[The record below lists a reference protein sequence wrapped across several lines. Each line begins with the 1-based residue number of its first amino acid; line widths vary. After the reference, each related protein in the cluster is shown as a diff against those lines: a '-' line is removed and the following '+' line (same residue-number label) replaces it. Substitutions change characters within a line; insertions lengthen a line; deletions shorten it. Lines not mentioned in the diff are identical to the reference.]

1 MHTIT
6 RRTVLVMAAA
16 MATACRTVPTYDVLL
31 RGGTVLDGTGAT
43 ARTADVGIRDDR
55 IARIGTLSKAK
66 ATTIV
71 DVTGRMVAPG
81 FINIHSHAEPAALR
95 TAVNMLSQGVTT
107 ELLNADGGSPIDIAQ
122 QLTQLAD
129 SGLAVNVAASVP
141 FNTVWREVMG
151 TTNRRAT
158 PEDIARMRTL
168 VARGVTGGGI
178 GISAGLDYKPAYFAT
193 VPEVTAVLAGARA
206 WNTFFTN
213 HDRLTPESA
222 YSSVVGMEETRAIGE
237 ATGLVPV
244 FTHMKLQGR
253 SQGQAG
259 AMLQRMRSARDSGRY
274 IGADVYP
281 YLAGQTMLA
290 SLIIP
295 GWAQEGGID
304 AMRERFREPALRARI
319 ITDADEAIAARFSG
333 PAEILLNDDN
343 TTLAQFMERTGIRSP
358 GEAVVK
364 VLETRMPSAILG
376 FGAEQ
381 DLVQLIADPDIAI
394 ACDCGAATGNRFH
407 PRNYGT
413 FPRVLGR
420 YVREQRVLSWETAV
434 RKMTGVPAALLGL
447 TDRGILREG
456 FKADLVV
463 FDSATVIDRAT
474 YAEPTLPSVGISQV
488 LVNGRFAWRN
498 GAATGTKAG
507 VAIRRTKDMPTR
519 WLP

>member
-1 MHTIT
+1 VNPLA
-6 RRTVLVMAAA
+6 RRTVIVMAAA
-16 MATACRTVPTYDVLL
+16 LATACRTVPTYDVLL

-43 ARTADVGIRDDR
+43 ARTADVAIRGDR
-55 IARIGTLSKAK
+55 IARIGNLSKAK
-66 ATTIV
+66 ATTVV

-81 FINIHSHAEPAALR
+81 FINIHSHAEAPALR

-107 ELLNADGGSPIDIAQ
+107 ELLNADGGGPVDIAQ

-141 FNTVWREVMG
+141 FNAIWSQVMG
-151 TTNRRAT
+151 TTNHRAT
-158 PEDIARMRTL
+158 PDEIARMRTL
-168 VARGVTGGGI
+168 VERGVTAGGF

-213 HDRLTPESA
+213 HDRLTPESG

-259 AMLQRMRSARDSGRY
+259 AMLQRMRTARDSGRF

-290 SLIIP
+290 ALIIP
-295 GWAQEGGID
+295 GWAQEGGIET
-304 AMRERFREPALRARI
+304 MRERFRDPALRARI
-319 ITDADEAIAARFSG
+319 IADADEAMAARFSG
-333 PAEILLNDDN
+333 PSEILLNDDN
-343 TTLAQFMERTGIRSP
+343 TTLAQLMERTGIRSP

-364 VLETRMPSAILG
+364 LLETRMPMAILG

-394 ACDCGAATGNRFH
+394 ACDCGAAVGNRFH
-407 PRNYGT
+407 PRYFGS

-420 YVREQRVLSWETAV
+420 YVREQRALSWETAI

-447 TDRGILREG
+447 TDRGLLREG

-463 FDSATVIDRAT
+463 FDSASVIDRAT
-474 YAEPTLPSVGISQV
+474 YTEPTIPSIGISQV
-488 LVNGRFAWRN
+488 LVNGRFAWRD
-498 GAATGTKAG
+498 GAATGAKAG
-507 VAIRRTKDMPTR
+507 VAIRRTPEMGTR
-519 WLP
+519 RLP